1 MQTKEIIDFWRSGE
15 KRITNFVFGGTSA
28 IVTSLALITGL
39 NEAAN
44 PRLAIISSLL
54 IIALADN
61 ISDSLGI
68 HIYQESEGM
77 KARKVWFTTFTN
89 FFTRLLVSFGFILII
104 AVFPLA
110 IATYIAVAY
119 GLATLTVFSYFIA
132 IGQHRKP
139 LFAIFEHLCIAIAVI
154 ILSKFVGDFIIKA
167 F

>member
-1 MQTKEIIDFWRSGE
+1 MGATAAII
-15 KRITNFVFGGTSA
+15 TSMGLIA
-28 IVTSLALITGL
+28 GLTQGVNAETSIITGL
-39 NEAAN
+39 FIV
-44 PRLAIISSLL
+44 AI
-54 IIALADN
+54 ADN